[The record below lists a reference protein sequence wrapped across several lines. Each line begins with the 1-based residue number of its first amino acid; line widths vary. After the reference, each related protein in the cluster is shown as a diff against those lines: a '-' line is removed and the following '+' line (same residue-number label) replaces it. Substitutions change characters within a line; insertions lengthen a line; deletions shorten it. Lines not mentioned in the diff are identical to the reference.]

1 MSDGCTWHFQP
12 FSCHLFHFCIAQFI
26 FGTTRQRTSTRFAL
40 TPSLPTAFPKKSMP
54 FVISLHPCLTCAIR
68 VPVESQ
74 LITSSHRTSV
84 KARRES
90 LKLASVLILYE
101 DIFGGLELLLS
112 RTTYSDR
119 VCHKFG
125 IVCFLKC

>member
-1 MSDGCTWHFQP
+1 
-12 FSCHLFHFCIAQFI
+12 
-26 FGTTRQRTSTRFAL
+26 
-40 TPSLPTAFPKKSMP
+40 MP

-112 RTTYSDR
+112 RTTYSDSLPQVWYCLFSKMLGGGAMQEAHR
-119 VCHKFG
+119 AERLFHLSRNSYSG
-125 IVCFLKC
+125 IASWALLQCIAPHS